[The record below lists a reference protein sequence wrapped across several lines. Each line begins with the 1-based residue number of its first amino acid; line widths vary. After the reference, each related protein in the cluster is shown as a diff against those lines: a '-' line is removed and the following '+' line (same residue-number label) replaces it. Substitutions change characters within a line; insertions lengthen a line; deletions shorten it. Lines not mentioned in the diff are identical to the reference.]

1 MAFRNST
8 LMSEDMA
15 AVPSCAHNHD
25 SQVHSV
31 HLKDCLSFFSS
42 ILSSAVALAADVGS
56 EISVVKRLTMWRASS
71 EGKSGPRVDKK
82 SNSGD
87 HI

>member
-1 MAFRNST
+1 
-8 LMSEDMA
+8 MSEDMA
-15 AVPSCAHNHD
+15 AAPFCAHNHD

-31 HLKDCLSFFSS
+31 HLNDCLSFFSS
-42 ILSSAVALAADVGS
+42 IMSSAVALGADVDS
-56 EISVVKRLTMWRASS
+56 ELPVVKRLTMWRASS
-71 EGKSGPRVDKK
+71 EGKSGPRVDMK